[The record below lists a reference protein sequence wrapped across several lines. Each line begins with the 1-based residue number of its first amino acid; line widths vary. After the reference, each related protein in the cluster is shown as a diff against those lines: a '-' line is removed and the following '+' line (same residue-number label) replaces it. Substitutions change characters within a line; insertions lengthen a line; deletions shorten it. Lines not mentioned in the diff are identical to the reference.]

1 MGHWGTGISSND
13 TFMEVYETY
22 FHYYNHNL
30 SIADIKERLKSDF
43 AETIANEQTA
53 NDYWFALAKALWE
66 CKELDSSTFEI
77 VKSII
82 ENRGDLKIWQELEAS
97 EKDLKAREKV
107 LDKFLETISTEKQ
120 KPKARKKITYYSGF
134 YDKGTCLAIKMKNGN
149 YGGLIVLEKE
159 FDTLEGANYVAA
171 TNINSTKV
179 PTTDDFQKAKI
190 LTGRH
195 TDSLGYFREYFWIFV
210 FEAKY
215 KRYNKDIDKY
225 FINVGTIPID
235 RIFEEHFERPF
246 QHCDTWTYWI
256 NVIEESLNKISNGEK
271 ENISATVEDWINN
284 TAANKN
290 IAARG
295 AGH

>member
-1 MGHWGTGISSND
+1 
-13 TFMEVYETY
+13 
-22 FHYYNHNL
+22 
-30 SIADIKERLKSDF
+30 LKSDF

-66 CKELDSSTFEI
+66 CKELDTSTFDI
-77 VKSII
+77 VKKII
-82 ENRGDLKIWQELEAS
+82 EGRLDLKVWQELEAS

-107 LDKFLETISTEKQ
+107 LDKFLTTISIKKE
-120 KPKARKKITYYSGF
+120 KPKGRKKIIYYSGF

-149 YGGLIVLEKE
+149 YGGLLVLEKE

-171 TNINSTKV
+171 TNINLTRV
-179 PTTDDFQKAKI
+179 PTTDDFQTAKI

-215 KRYNKDIDKY
+215 KRYNKDIDNH
-225 FINVGTIPID
+225 FINVGTILID
-235 RIFEEHFERPF
+235 RVFEKHFEKPF
-246 QHCDTWTYWI
+246 QHCDIWTHWI
-256 NVIEESLNKISNGEK
+256 NVVEEALNKISNGEK

-284 TAANKN
+284 TAANKS
-290 IAARG
+290 IAASG
-295 AGH
+295 A

>member
-30 SIADIKERLKSDF
+30 PIADIKERLKSDF

-66 CKELDSSTFEI
+66 CKELDAFTLDT

-82 ENRGDLKIWQELEAS
+82 ESRLDLKIWQELEAS

-107 LDKFLETISTEKQ
+107 LDKFLATISIEKD
-120 KPKARKKITYYSGF
+120 KPKPRKKIIYYSGY
-134 YDKGTCLAIKMKNGN
+134 YDKGTCLAVKMKNGK
-149 YGGLIVLEKE
+149 YGGLLVLEKE

-171 TNINSTKV
+171 TNINLPRI
-179 PTTDDFQKAKI
+179 PTIDDFQKANI

-210 FEAKY
+210 FEAKQ

-225 FINVGTIPID
+225 FINIGIIPIN
-235 RIFEEHFERPF
+235 RVFEKHFERPF
-246 QHCDTWTYWI
+246 QHCDIWTHWI
-256 NVIEESLNKISNGEK
+256 TVVEEALDKINKGEK

-284 TAANKN
+284 TAANKS
-290 IAARG
+290 IAASG
-295 AGH
+295 A

>member
-30 SIADIKERLKSDF
+30 PIADIKERLKSDF

-66 CKELDSSTFEI
+66 CKELDTSTFDI
-77 VKSII
+77 VKKII
-82 ENRGDLKIWQELEAS
+82 EGRLDLKVWQELEAS

-107 LDKFLETISTEKQ
+107 LDKFLTTISIKKE
-120 KPKARKKITYYSGF
+120 KPKGRKKIIYYSGF

-149 YGGLIVLEKE
+149 YGGLLVLEKE

-171 TNINSTKV
+171 TNINLTRV

-195 TDSLGYFREYFWIFV
+195 TDSLGYFREHFWIFV

-215 KRYNKDIDKY
+215 KRYNKDIDNH
-225 FINVGTIPID
+225 FINVGTILID
-235 RIFEEHFERPF
+235 RVFEKHFEKPF
-246 QHCDTWTYWI
+246 QHCDIWTHWI
-256 NVIEESLNKISNGEK
+256 NVVEEALNKISNGEK

-284 TAANKN
+284 TAANKS
-290 IAARG
+290 IAASG
-295 AGH
+295 A